1 MNTFPIDLFKI
12 YKGFYQRSYRSP
24 EDGDYAGMTQISEDI
39 IKRLFLNQSNP
50 KELDE
55 IRLEGIDIAKILL
68 AMEMRKGGLGRFY
81 SLALIKALEA
91 NNFEINVPYQVIP
104 RWQENNY
111 FGCLYVLT
119 SNVRPDQCKLGATYM
134 DIDTRVAK
142 YISKFGYQVEVYFSR
157 NDVLNPFTQ
166 ELIISN
172 KYRDNRF
179 SGNTPG
185 DSNEWFYLY
194 PETLQNEI
202 LSIAE

>member
-1 MNTFPIDLFKI
+1 MTEISKDL
-12 YKGFYQRSYRSP
+12 
-24 EDGDYAGMTQISEDI
+24 

-50 KELDE
+50 EELEE
-55 IRLEGIDIAKILL
+55 IRLEGIEIAKNLL
-68 AMEMRKGGLGRFY
+68 ELERCKDGLGRYY